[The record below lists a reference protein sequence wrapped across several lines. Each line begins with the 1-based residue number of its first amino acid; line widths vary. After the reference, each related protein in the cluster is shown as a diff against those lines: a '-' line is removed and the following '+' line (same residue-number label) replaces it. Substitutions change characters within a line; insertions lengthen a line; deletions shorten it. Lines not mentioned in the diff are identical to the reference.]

1 VQLHRGDARLLLSI
15 QVSSLTQT
23 IAGRYK
29 DSNSRVD
36 VKIFE
41 GKSHFIC
48 GEPGWE
54 KVADFILDWYEN
66 L

>member
-1 VQLHRGDARLLLSI
+1 LLFIAGGSDHI
-15 QVSSLTQT
+15 FPITLTQK
-23 IAGRYK
+23 IAGKYS
-29 DSNSRVD
+29 DANSRTD
-36 VKIFE
+36 VKVFE

-54 KVADFILDWYEN
+54 QVADYALDWYEK

>member
-1 VQLHRGDARLLLSI
+1 MIKKALYSTLTLIAFLSLNL
-15 QVSSLTQT
+15 SSFAQT
-23 IAGRYK
+23 KKGK
-29 DSNSRVD
+29 F
-36 VKIFE
+36 VKIFD

-54 KVADFILDWYEN
+54 KVADYIIDWYEK

>member
-1 VQLHRGDARLLLSI
+1 
-15 QVSSLTQT
+15 
-23 IAGRYK
+23 
-29 DSNSRVD
+29 

-54 KVADFILDWYEN
+54 SIVDHILKWYEG

>member
-1 VQLHRGDARLLLSI
+1 MFVGGGSDNIFPRN
-15 QVSSLTQT
+15 LTQA
-23 IAGRYK
+23 IADSYK
-29 DSNSRVD
+29 DVNSRVN

-54 KVADFILDWYEN
+54 KVAGYILDWYVN